1 MEDTKIEN
9 SSVNEVKD
17 LNSSVPMD
25 NSDTKSE
32 GTVTATTE
40 TKSERPFE
48 RREFNNNRNRD
59 SRDNKNFY
67 NKTDDFVVEVLAV
80 NRVSCTTAGGRKM
93 SFRATVV
100 VGDNKGLIGIGAGK
114 SNEVPDAINKAE
126 HQARKQMF
134 KVPMYGK
141 TIMYDT
147 ESTYG
152 ATKILLKRARN
163 GTGFITCNLIKSILR
178 LSGMENL
185 VAKVYGSTNT
195 NNIILALLKAIKGLE
210 TPRRIAARRG
220 KTLSEILPLNYKTN
234 KKTLVSEE
242 KKGE

>member
-1 MEDTKIEN
+1 MEDVKIEN
-9 SSVNEVKD
+9 LPVNEVNQPVESNKEA
-17 LNSSVPMD
+17 LNTSS
-25 NSDTKSE
+25 SE
-32 GTVTATTE
+32 VKLEKT
-40 TKSERPFE
+40 FE
-48 RREFNNNRNRD
+48 KAPYNRD
-59 SRDNKNFY
+59 NRDFRSRDGKNFY
-67 NKTDDFVVEVLAV
+67 NKDNDFIVEVLAV

-100 VGDNKGLIGIGAGK
+100 VGDNKSLIGIGSGK
-114 SNEVPDAINKAE
+114 SAEVPDAINKAE
-126 HQARKQMF
+126 HQAKKHMF

-147 ESTYG
+147 EATYG

-220 KTLSEILPLNYKTN
+220 KTLSEILPFSHKAN
-234 KKTLVSEE
+234 KKPLASED

>member
-1 MEDTKIEN
+1 MEDVKVQMVKEN
-9 SSVNEVKD
+9 TNDSTITTASEI
-17 LNSSVPMD
+17 
-25 NSDTKSE
+25 KSE
-32 GTVTATTE
+32 I
-40 TKSERPFE
+40 KSEKVFE
-48 RREFNNNRNRD
+48 KKEFEKKDHRD
-59 SRDNKNFY
+59 FKNKDKNFY
-67 NKTDDFVVEVLAV
+67 KDSDFTVEVLAV

-100 VGDNKGLIGIGAGK
+100 VGDSKGLIGIGSGK
-114 SNEVPDAINKAE
+114 SSEVPDAINKAE
-126 HQARKQMF
+126 HQAKKRMF

-147 ESTYG
+147 EATYG
-152 ATKILLKRARN
+152 ATKILLKRAKN
-163 GTGFITCNLIKSILR
+163 GSGFITCNLIKSILR

-220 KTLSEILPLNYKTN
+220 KLLSDILPTNYKVS
-234 KKTLVSEE
+234 KKTLGSEE

>member
-1 MEDTKIEN
+1 MEDQIKNPMSENEIKDINSIGTEEEKSTDEKKTEKSTKTFEKPFN
-9 SSVNEVKD
+9 K
-17 LNSSVPMD
+17 
-25 NSDTKSE
+25 E
-32 GTVTATTE
+32 G
-40 TKSERPFE
+40 RDF
-48 RREFNNNRNRD
+48 NRNRD

-67 NKTDDFVVEVLAV
+67 GKNDDFVVEVLAV

-100 VGDNKGLIGIGAGK
+100 VGDNKSLIGIGSGK
-114 SNEVPDAINKAE
+114 SSEVPDAINKAE
-126 HQARKQMF
+126 HQAKKHMF
-134 KVPMYGK
+134 KVPMYGR

-147 ESTYG
+147 EATYG
-152 ATKILLKRARN
+152 ATKILLKRAKN

-220 KTLSEILPLNYKTN
+220 KNLSDILPLSYKN
-234 KKTLVSEE
+234 RKTSQLSEE

>member
-1 MEDTKIEN
+1 MIDDVKIET
-9 SSVNEVKD
+9 SPIVE
-17 LNSSVPMD
+17 
-25 NSDTKSE
+25 SDKSE
-32 GTVTATTE
+32 KDTNSNLVNNSNNQE
-40 TKSERPFE
+40 NKSEKVFE
-48 RREFNNNRNRD
+48 KSNYNKE
-59 SRDNKNFY
+59 SRDFNKNKDNKSFY
-67 NKTDDFVVEVLAV
+67 KNDDFVVEVLAV

-93 SFRATVV
+93 SFRATVI
-100 VGDNKGLIGIGAGK
+100 VGDNKSLIGIGSGK
-114 SNEVPDAINKAE
+114 SSEVPDAINKAE
-126 HQARKQMF
+126 HQAKKKMF

-147 ESTYG
+147 EATYG
-152 ATKILLKRARN
+152 ATKVLLKRAKN

-220 KTLSEILPLNYKTN
+220 KTLSEILPVNYKSN
-234 KKTLVSEE
+234 KKSSEE

>member
-1 MEDTKIEN
+1 MMED
-9 SSVNEVKD
+9 V
-17 LNSSVPMD
+17 
-25 NSDTKSE
+25 KSE
-32 GTVTATTE
+32 NISVVSEAE
-40 TKSERPFE
+40 KESSSNVSNISSNNQEKSEKVFE
-48 RREFNNNRNRD
+48 KNTYNKDSRDFNRN
-59 SRDNKNFY
+59 RDNKNFY
-67 NKTDDFVVEVLAV
+67 NKNDDFVVEVLAV

-100 VGDNKGLIGIGAGK
+100 VGDNKSLIGIGSGK
-114 SNEVPDAINKAE
+114 SSEVPDAINKAE
-126 HQARKQMF
+126 HQAKKHMF

-147 ESTYG
+147 EATYG

-195 NNIILALLKAIKGLE
+195 NNIILALLKAIKSLE

-234 KKTLVSEE
+234 KKTLVEE